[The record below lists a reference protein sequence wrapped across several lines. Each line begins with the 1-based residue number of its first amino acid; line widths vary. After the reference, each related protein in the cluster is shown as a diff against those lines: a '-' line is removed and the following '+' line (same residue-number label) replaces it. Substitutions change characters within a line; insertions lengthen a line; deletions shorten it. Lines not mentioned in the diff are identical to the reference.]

1 MTIQIIKTIKND
13 IPENSLATDTSVTS
27 SSSGTPRP
35 PEHDP
40 QVSSGLTYSPTLPL
54 LDARPA
60 RNLRAC
66 GSAPFRLSP

>member
-1 MTIQIIKTIKND
+1 MTVQIIKTIKND
-13 IPENSLATDTSVTS
+13 IPENSLATDTSAF
-27 SSSGTPRP
+27 SSGTPRP

-40 QVSSGLTYSPTLPL
+40 QVSSGLTYSPTSPL